1 MAPNA
6 NDGMQWCDVPRPEL
20 FSGGQ
25 CIKREQSSS
34 NLSVDSGCFSD
45 YPSSEASSQALSED
59 GSEDFSAERAS
70 CDGASND
77 GYKDE
82 ESRESF
88 SDEGL
93 SNGSAAS
100 SEDFDFHPSIK
111 PSPNFSGQGS
121 TSSWVDKNSSVPKE
135 VSTGF
140 SAYFQTNDG
149 KTSLQHRNNRAI
161 TKSTPYKRVSNHQS
175 LGETKASSRNEK
187 RDRPTDEKASPPA
200 SKEEART
207 AHEALLKYIGR
218 IMAVG
223 DYKECQ
229 CFEDAQK
236 LFNLVLTYT
245 KSQQLS
251 GLLLVF
257 GHSYACQEA
266 ACVKLCRVIRCL
278 RNHVSSADHPCA
290 LMPLYANLVRLH
302 VDACELQDCGFGSCK
317 SIRVMR
323 KVSNQRTIGPEV
335 KQLEE
340 SIRHVLKEVDN
351 KSTQDVQPSAN
362 DCWED
367 NKEGGALVI
376 DESAMQEPTE
386 DPSEEGSVIDLSV
399 PKLKKFSG
407 LSNSLVSVRG

>member
-1 MAPNA
+1 
-6 NDGMQWCDVPRPEL
+6 
-20 FSGGQ
+20 
-25 CIKREQSSS
+25 
-34 NLSVDSGCFSD
+34 
-45 YPSSEASSQALSED
+45 
-59 GSEDFSAERAS
+59 
-70 CDGASND
+70 
-77 GYKDE
+77 
-82 ESRESF
+82 
-88 SDEGL
+88 
-93 SNGSAAS
+93 
-100 SEDFDFHPSIK
+100 
-111 PSPNFSGQGS
+111 
-121 TSSWVDKNSSVPKE
+121 VDKNCSVPKE

-140 SAYFQTNDG
+140 SGYFQTNDG
-149 KTSLQHRNNRAI
+149 KTSLQHRNSRAI

-175 LGETKASSRNEK
+175 RGETKASSRTEK
-187 RDRPTDEKASPPA
+187 RDRPTDEKTSQPA

-223 DYKECQ
+223 DYKELQ

-251 GLLLVF
+251 GLLLMF
-257 GHSYACQEA
+257 GHSYACQDL

-278 RNHVSSADHPCA
+278 RDHVNSADHPCA

-302 VDACELQDCGFGSCK
+302 VDACELQHCGFGSCK

-323 KVSNQRTIGPEV
+323 KVSKQRTIGPEV
-335 KQLEE
+335 KKLEE
-340 SIRHVLKEVDN
+340 RIRHVLKECDC
-351 KSTQDVQPSAN
+351 KITQDVQVSAN

-376 DESAMQEPTE
+376 DESATQEPTE

-399 PKLKKFSG
+399 PKLKEFSG